1 MAVLVTLIFAAV
13 WMAFRNPGAPGEPA
27 SYGSDAFTELF
38 GDPLFRK
45 TLVNTAIFTLAT
57 LGTSLFFG
65 TAAAWFIERTD
76 LRFKELART
85 IIVLGLLVPIF
96 LSAMGW
102 VLLAQRNIGVI
113 NTTIQSIPGFDWF
126 SINIAHPAGMGFVQ
140 GLGLSALIF
149 IMVSSTFRAMN
160 PALEE
165 AASIHGMGFIRR
177 LYRITLPLSFPGI
190 LAAMIYTSTIAFAAF
205 EIPAI
210 IGLAGRV
217 FTVSTYVYSA
227 IHPMEGLPRYDVAGA
242 FGILM
247 IVIGL
252 LLMWWYFRTVRQ
264 SHKYVVVSGK
274 AYRPTLIKL
283 GRWQVAAWGFLGFYF
298 LLAQILP
305 ILILIWMSL
314 LNYIQPISLSSISKM
329 NLDNYREL
337 LWAPLLKGVR
347 NTAILAV
354 TVPTITLTISIAF
367 SWIVI
372 RSRSRFRF
380 VFDTFAFL
388 PHAVPHIL
396 LAVSAI
402 YIVLFWLPGWL
413 PLYGHMFLL
422 IGMYVVVYISF
433 ATRMVN
439 SALLQIHEELD
450 EAAMVSGIPLLST
463 IWRILIP
470 LLKPTLLTA
479 WLWIALLSYRE
490 LTMASI
496 LSGVEN
502 VTLPAAIF
510 GILIT
515 SGQPTAAAAS
525 CIGLAFMIPLVFLY
539 WFFGRRALA
548 MA

>member
-1 MAVLVTLIFAAV
+1 
-13 WMAFRNPGAPGEPA
+13 
-27 SYGSDAFTELF
+27 
-38 GDPLFRK
+38 
-45 TLVNTAIFTLAT
+45 
-57 LGTSLFFG
+57 
-65 TAAAWFIERTD
+65 
-76 LRFKELART
+76 
-85 IIVLGLLVPIF
+85 
-96 LSAMGW
+96 
-102 VLLAQRNIGVI
+102 
-113 NTTIQSIPGFDWF
+113 
-126 SINIAHPAGMGFVQ
+126 
-140 GLGLSALIF
+140 
-149 IMVSSTFRAMN
+149 
-160 PALEE
+160 
-165 AASIHGMGFIRR
+165 
-177 LYRITLPLSFPGI
+177 
-190 LAAMIYTSTIAFAAF
+190 
-205 EIPAI
+205 
-210 IGLAGRV
+210 
-217 FTVSTYVYSA
+217 
-227 IHPMEGLPRYDVAGA
+227 
-242 FGILM
+242 
-247 IVIGL
+247 
-252 LLMWWYFRTVRQ
+252 
-264 SHKYVVVSGK
+264 
-274 AYRPTLIKL
+274 
-283 GRWQVAAWGFLGFYF
+283 
-298 LLAQILP
+298 
-305 ILILIWMSL
+305 
-314 LNYIQPISLSSISKM
+314 M